1 MKLPSQLEALNKI
14 IEILEKNSIE
24 YMLIGG
30 WALPA
35 YGHIRATIDIDL
47 AIAVKQP
54 EKLDH
59 FISEL
64 RSNKYQVTFNPKTD
78 HPVFPI
84 LDEENMV
91 EMELWQKPDGI
102 DMGAEILKRRRK
114 IRKDNL
120 SFWIIGPED
129 LIINKLAIP
138 NRSSGDEQ
146 DVITVL
152 HRQRDKLD
160 RHYLENRARQAGL
173 LSLLEALEGRITE
186 ISHSYDESS

>member
-14 IEILEKNSIE
+14 IRILENNSIE

-47 AIAVKQP
+47 AIAIKQP
-54 EKLDH
+54 EKLDQL
-59 FISEL
+59 ISDL
-64 RSNKYQVTFNPKTD
+64 RSKQYQIMFNPKID

-84 LDEENMV
+84 LDEENKV

-120 SFWIIGPED
+120 SFWIISPED
-129 LIINKLAIP
+129 FIINKLSIP
-138 NRSSGDEQ
+138 NRSPADEE

-152 HRQRDKLD
+152 HRQRDRLD
-160 RHYLENRARQAGL
+160 RRYLENRAKQAGL
-173 LSLLEALEGRITE
+173 LSLLEALQDRLTE
-186 ISHSYDESS
+186 ISHSYDEYD

>member
-14 IEILEKNSIE
+14 IRIFEKNSIE
-24 YMLIGG
+24 HMLIGG

-35 YGHIRATIDIDL
+35 YGHVRSTIDIDL
-47 AIAVKQP
+47 AIAIKQP
-54 EKLDH
+54 EKLDQL
-59 FISEL
+59 ISEL
-64 RSNKYQVTFNPKTD
+64 RSNKYQVTSNPKTN

-102 DMGAEILKRRRK
+102 DMGAEILKRRQKR
-114 IRKDNL
+114 RKDNL

-129 LIINKLAIP
+129 LIINKLSRP
-138 NRSSGDEQ
+138 DRSPGDEQ

-160 RHYLENRARQAGL
+160 RHYLENRAKQVGL
-173 LSLLEALEGRITE
+173 LSLLEALEEKITE
-186 ISHSYDESS
+186 ISHSHNESM

>member
-14 IEILEKNSIE
+14 IGIFEKNNIE

-47 AIAVKQP
+47 AIAIKQP
-54 EKLDH
+54 EKLDWL
-59 FISEL
+59 ISEL
-64 RSNKYQVTFNPKTD
+64 RTNQYQVTSNPKME
-78 HPVFPI
+78 HPVIPI
-84 LDEENMV
+84 LDKDNMV

-102 DMGAEILKRRRK
+102 DMSDEILKRRLKR
-114 IRKDNL
+114 RKDGT

-129 LIINKLAIP
+129 FIINKLSIP
-138 NRSSGDEQ
+138 KRSSMDEQ
-146 DVITVL
+146 DVVSVL

-160 RHYLENRARQAGL
+160 RDYLINRARQAGL
-173 LSLLEALEGRITE
+173 LSLLEALEARIAE
-186 ISHSYDESS
+186 ISHAYNE